1 MDFGRERPQA
11 ERGGGQAPAWACPP
25 LPTCKRGDGRRS
37 RPGASLLV
45 SALTDARRS
54 ATSGHFVPALRGTKD
69 GGRGLIYLPP
79 LSENER
85 AFCSLPVTKTPP
97 VSLPVQAECIP
108 HRTPLPPS
116 ATPAGITHYTLQ
128 ARSCAKGVPLP
139 PFGNPRFCRS
149 VATVRNPAP
158 VSPPLQ
164 NAKKRRRPA
173 QPHGLICAASLFG
186 LRAGTGVLRG
196 LLKCKICVLIMVF
209 WC

>member
-1 MDFGRERPQA
+1 
-11 ERGGGQAPAWACPP
+11 
-25 LPTCKRGDGRRS
+25 
-37 RPGASLLV
+37 
-45 SALTDARRS
+45 
-54 ATSGHFVPALRGTKD
+54 
-69 GGRGLIYLPP
+69 
-79 LSENER
+79 
-85 AFCSLPVTKTPP
+85 PP

-196 LLKCKICVLIMVF
+196 LLKCKI
-209 WC
+209 